1 MIVMATKTLKR
12 KEVAL
17 GFINIPAKNRA
28 ELIGNTPIPFNTKLN
43 EEPAKID
50 KYGRLW
56 SEYLKNRY
64 PINTEVTI
72 ERNEDGFLVTMKVQK
87 QDEDITDLDKMPIAE
102 NAKKTEPAPE
112 LIPSEKRTYVNA
124 LVSGSRTNTQEL
136 AEQISE
142 VHWYF
147 KLFNSIKEEHEVDFA
162 EIELLSLFGNV
173 RRIKNFSDI
182 LDDPYFSQFKGEKTR
197 VQDFLAHEL
206 PYGDCHGFLAQTG
219 KVFRISQ
226 LVKRLAYSREFFL
239 VVKSE
244 NPDALVQEVFPEGV
258 LGKNLQS
265 FQNNGYVLLRV
276 ITNQFFLEKSQYI
289 SKLSRNEKEA
299 SANVEYL
306 FAYLTEKLYRI
317 PATETMQIGKR
328 LEDYFAKREEPS
340 LYLTHYMHPYKGK
353 FHPKMVR
360 ALLNYVFPW
369 SNGIVMDNFAGCGTL
384 LVEATLMELDSIGVE
399 INPLSALMSNVKCN
413 SLSIPVGEL
422 KKTIEKYLDQLRDS
436 FVSYKSQSAGSLL
449 HFMPDYDKK
458 LVTETRS
465 LVPESVLKHFRD
477 PKVVDYVLIAHQF
490 LKKVEDTKIR
500 EFLQLALS
508 GTISDLARRQHG
520 EFLSVFQSRLKNLYL
535 RIYIFSKLNEVL
547 KIHLGTSKTHAADNR
562 NIDMVTDGTINAIVN
577 SPPYSTAL
585 DYIKNDYPQL
595 VLLQLANI
603 SKLEANMIGNPHF
616 KVYSKT
622 LLQEIKNQEPDYAN
636 LPEDAKEALSSLV
649 RCGREKEAMRAYK
662 FFKDMRL
669 VLSEMKRVLKKGS
682 KCAIIIGNN
691 HYKLDDHYAEVKND
705 EVIEKVGNSFGLVKD
720 RKIVRNLEKTQA
732 GMIRYESILILKR
745 Q

>member
-1 MIVMATKTLKR
+1 MVRKALKR
-12 KEVAL
+12 KEVEL
-17 GFINIPAKNRA
+17 GFIAIPVKDRA
-28 ELIGNTPIPFNTKLN
+28 ELIGNAPIPFNTKLN
-43 EEPAKID
+43 DSPAKID

-56 SEYLKNRY
+56 SEYLKRRF
-64 PINTEVTI
+64 PFNTEVTI
-72 ERNEDGFLVTMKVQK
+72 ERYEDGFIVTMNGQK
-87 QDEDITDLDKMPIAE
+87 QDETIADLNKVEIAE
-102 NAKKTEPAPE
+102 DSEKKTEPISE
-112 LIPSEKRTYVNA
+112 LITSEKGTNVDR
-124 LVSGSRTNTQEL
+124 LVCGSCTNSQEL
-136 AEQISE
+136 AEQMSE
-142 VHWYF
+142 THWYF

-173 RRIKNFSDI
+173 SRTKNFSDI
-182 LDDPYFSQFKGEKTR
+182 LNDSYFCQFRGEKTR

-206 PYGDCHGFLAQTG
+206 PYGDCQGFFAQTE
-219 KVFRISQ
+219 KAIRVSQ

-239 VVKSE
+239 VTKSE
-244 NPDALVQEVFPEGV
+244 NPDALVQEIFPEGV
-258 LGKNLQS
+258 LGKNLQI
-265 FQNNGYVLLRV
+265 FQNKGYVLLRF

-306 FAYLTEKLYRI
+306 FAYLIEKLYRI

-360 ALLNYVFPW
+360 ALLNYVFPE

-384 LVEATLMELDSIGVE
+384 LVEATLMELNSIGVE
-399 INPLSALMSNVKCN
+399 INPLSALMSNVKCE
-413 SLSIPVGEL
+413 SLSIPIGEL
-422 KKTIEKYLDQLRDS
+422 RKAIEKYLDQLRES
-436 FVSYKSQSAGSLL
+436 LVTHKSQSAGSLL
-449 HFMPDYDKK
+449 LFMPDYDKK

-465 LVPESVLKHFRD
+465 LVPESVLRHFRD
-477 PKVVDYVLIAHQF
+477 PKVVEYVLIAHQ
-490 LKKVEDTKIR
+490 LAKKVEDPKTR

-520 EFLSVFQSRLKNLYL
+520 EFLSVLQGRLKNLYL
-535 RIYIFSKLNEVL
+535 RIYIFTKLNEVL
-547 KIHLGTSKTHAADNR
+547 KIQVGTSKTYAADNR
-562 NIDMVTDGTINAIVN
+562 NMDMVTNGTINAIVN

-595 VLLQLANI
+595 ALLQLADI

-616 KVYSKT
+616 KVYDKA
-622 LLQEIKNQEPDYAN
+622 LLNEIKNNEFDYAN
-636 LPEDAKEALSSLV
+636 LPEDAKEALRSLV
-649 RCGREKEAMRAYK
+649 RHGREKEAMRAYK

-669 VLSEMKRVLKKGS
+669 VLSEMKRVLKKSS

-705 EVIEKVGNSFGLVKD
+705 EVIEKIGNSLDLVKD
-720 RKIVRNLEKTQA
+720 RKIVRYLEKTQA
-732 GMIRYESILILKR
+732 GMIRYESILILEKKL
-745 Q
+745 